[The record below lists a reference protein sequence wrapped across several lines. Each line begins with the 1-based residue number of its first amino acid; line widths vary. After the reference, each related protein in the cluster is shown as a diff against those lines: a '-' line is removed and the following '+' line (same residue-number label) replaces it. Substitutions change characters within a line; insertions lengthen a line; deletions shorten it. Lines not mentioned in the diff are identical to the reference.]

1 MSEHD
6 GGLPMADG
14 QTDTALGPLEPLA
27 AAPADV
33 SRRDLMKLMGMAP
46 LVGVLDWSNAAVE
59 RASRMV
65 RALPPADGDQQP
77 AAYKPK
83 FFTPREWRTVRMLAD
98 YVIPKDDRSGGATDA
113 KAPEFMDFMLNE
125 PEASESSKLAMR
137 GGLAWMDVECRRRF
151 AQPFVG
157 ASDAQRRQV
166 LDDIA
171 WPEKARPEM
180 SYGVSFFNRFRDM
193 TAAAFFS
200 SQMGWKDLQY
210 MGHTFVPEWQGCPPA
225 ALQKLDV
232 SYDLMNSRVDIQR

>member
-6 GGLPMADG
+6 AGSPMADAP
-14 QTDTALGPLEPLA
+14 TDAVDRPLAPLA
-27 AAPADV
+27 ADPTDV
-33 SRRDLMKLMGMAP
+33 SRRDLVKLLGMAP
-46 LVGVLDWSNAAVE
+46 LAGALDWSNVAVE
-59 RASRMV
+59 RATRMV
-65 RALPPADGDQQP
+65 RTLTPASGEQP

-83 FFTPREWRTVRMLAD
+83 FFTPREWRTVRVLAD
-98 YVIPKDDRSGGATDA
+98 YVIPKDDRSGSATDA
-113 KAPEFMDFMLNE
+113 KAPEFMDFMLSE
-125 PEASESSKLAMR
+125 PETSDNTRLAMR
-137 GGLAWMDVECRRRF
+137 GGLAWLDVECRRRF

-157 ASDAQRRQV
+157 ASDVQRRQV

-180 SYGVSFFNRFRDM
+180 GYGVSFFNRFRDM

-225 ALQKLDV
+225 ALQKLGV
-232 SYDLMNSRVDIQR
+232 SYDLMDTRVGIQR